1 MIDSKG
7 WNFGCLVVAKGETAW
22 LKKKNGKAPA
32 RQTQFFT
39 AIKYSRK
46 Y

>member
-22 LKKKNGKAPA
+22 LKKKNGA
-32 RQTQFFT
+32 QFFT